1 LTQYIPEG
9 GIEAQLKFEDD
20 SDAEGEEGGD
30 GAGDSGDAAGGGWGA
45 PAEDISAEGEFGA
58 EKGTDAPAAAW

>member
-20 SDAEGEEGGD
+20 SDAEGE
-30 GAGDSGDAAGGGWGA
+30 
-45 PAEDISAEGEFGA
+45 FGA